1 MDKSEAADSTEM
13 QRIVEARVRIGS
25 VCEPGDVVAQCL
37 VAVCGPVEA
46 DRLIQGL
53 APGPLVWADIEEA
66 LRAAGYSSPR
76 QAYRAALARWSQR
89 TGRVGASAVL
99 KEMAAVGTRFVP
111 PEDPAWPQGLADLGL
126 SAPFG
131 LWARGPSG
139 AADGEAVRA
148 RLQASS
154 RSISI
159 VGARDATGYGRS
171 VTHTLAA
178 AAAEAGLTVVSGGAF
193 GIDKQAHVSAMAR
206 ARRIGA
212 DHPPTI
218 AVLAGGIDKLY
229 PAAHTDLL
237 EDVCTDG
244 LLVSEATPGAAPT
257 RWRFLQRNRLIA
269 ALGRA
274 LVVVEAR
281 QRSGA
286 LSTANHALA
295 IGRDV
300 GAVPGSIEQQA
311 SAGCHQL
318 IAESG
323 AHLVSSPGAA
333 LRLPVDAEM
342 QRIVPES
349 VAARFDPGAAP
360 PRSTD
365 GMSEEQQAVY
375 EATPVR
381 AAAEI
386 DSIARVACVPIG
398 RARAVLGEFEMAGLV
413 TRSAGRWVRCS
424 RR

>member
-1 MDKSEAADSTEM
+1 MRS
-13 QRIVEARVRIGS
+13 IVEARVRIGS

-37 VAVCGPVEA
+37 VAVRGPVEA
-46 DRLIQGL
+46 DRLIHGGAPEPL
-53 APGPLVWADIEEA
+53 AWAEIEEA
-66 LRAAGYSSPR
+66 LRTAGYASPR
-76 QAYRAALARWSQR
+76 QAYRAAGARWAQR
-89 TGRVGASAVL
+89 AGQVTASAL
-99 KEMAAVGTRFVP
+99 LHEMAATGTRFVP
-111 PEDPAWPQGLADLGL
+111 PEDPVWPPGLADLGL

-131 LWARGPSG
+131 LWVRGPSG
-139 AADGEAVRA
+139 AADGEEVRG
-148 RLQASS
+148 RLEALS

-171 VTHTLAA
+171 VTHSLAA

-193 GIDKQAHVSAMAR
+193 GIDKQAHVSATAR

-212 DHPPTI
+212 EHPPTV
-218 AVLAGGIDKLY
+218 AVLAGGIAKPY
-229 PAAHTDLL
+229 PAAHTELL
-237 EDVCTDG
+237 QDICTDG
-244 LLVSEATPGAAPT
+244 LLLSEATPGAAPT

-274 LVVVEAR
+274 LIVVEAR

-286 LSTANHALA
+286 LSTAHHALA
-295 IGRDV
+295 IGREV
-300 GAVPGSIEQQA
+300 GAVPGSIEQAA
-311 SAGCHQL
+311 SEGCHLL

-333 LRLPVDAEM
+333 LRLPVDPEM
-342 QRIVPES
+342 RRIVPEE
-349 VAARFDPGAAP
+349 VAARFDRRAAP
-360 PRSTD
+360 RRSTD
-365 GMSEEQQAVY
+365 GMTEEQQAVY

-386 DSIARVACVPIG
+386 ESIARVASVPIG